1 MPRRTEPELRDLY
14 ADLGVT
20 EDASQTDIKRS
31 YRELVLKVHPDKQG
45 DPAEFRKVS
54 RSLKLSSEPPLTVIL
69 GTRGL
74 RNPPRP
80 RKAKAV
86 R

>member
-1 MPRRTEPELRDLY
+1 MSRRSEPVLRDLY
-14 ADLGVT
+14 ADLGVA
-20 EDASQTDIKRS
+20 EDATQADIKRS
-31 YRELVLKVHPDKQG
+31 YRELVLKTHPDKQG

-54 RSLKLSSEPPLTVIL
+54 RSLKYFSEPPLTVPS
-69 GTRGL
+69 GSRGL

-80 RKAKAV
+80 RKATAV